1 MACGDSKN
9 PNRDLA
15 MYKKLPPKEV
25 SYPQLQNL
33 PADEDTRSAFI
44 PNKGNFMCSCDFSAL
59 ESRLGADIY
68 NEKSMQEE
76 FLYGSGDT
84 HSLVAKA
91 CFEELKDVPVKDIK
105 KKFPKLRN
113 RAKPINFSQQFGGS
127 PISIASSLGC
137 SIEEAEKIASDY
149 NKGFPGIADFKSKG
163 SRFVKN
169 NGYILI
175 CKYTG
180 HKLYWWDWEVWKE
193 RQASFTS
200 QFWDEYRI
208 IKANHDSDH
217 PIRKKVRV
225 HYQASSKYDRL
236 ALNSPPQG
244 TGIIVLKDAMI
255 NFFDW
260 LVENNLFN
268 IVLLCNLVHD
278 EAVIEYP
285 KNMPE
290 VANIL
295 KETMEA
301 SASKYC
307 KSLPIPAEASVGEHW
322 IH

>member
-1 MACGDSKN
+1 M
-9 PNRDLA
+9 
-15 MYKKLPPKEV
+15 
-25 SYPQLQNL
+25 
-33 PADEDTRSAFI
+33 
-44 PNKGNFMCSCDFSAL
+44 
-59 ESRLGADIY
+59 
-68 NEKSMQEE
+68 
-76 FLYGSGDT
+76 
-84 HSLVAKA
+84 
-91 CFEELKDVPVKDIK
+91 
-105 KKFPKLRN
+105 
-113 RAKPINFSQQFGGS
+113 
-127 PISIASSLGC
+127 
-137 SIEEAEKIASDY
+137 
-149 NKGFPGIADFKSKG
+149 
-163 SRFVKN
+163 
-169 NGYILI
+169 

-200 QFWDEYRI
+200 QFWDEYRV

-217 PIRKKVRV
+217 PIRKKVRI

-278 EAVIEYP
+278 EAIIEYP

-307 KSLPIPAEASVGEHW
+307 KSLPIPAETSVGDHW